1 MLGSVE
7 PARSDAN
14 SPERTMSHD
23 QYFADNQANWNDR
36 VPIHAGPDGYNLQR
50 YLEDPTRISEM
61 VALDKRYLGDVSGRT
76 LLHMQCHIGTDT
88 LSWARLGADVTGI
101 DFSAPA
107 LEVARSLA
115 TDLGLDARFV
125 QSDVYDAP
133 DVLNEQFDIVY
144 TGVGAIN
151 WLPDIAR
158 WAQVVASFTKPGGTF
173 YMLEGHPVLWSL
185 DHERTDGELVISEPY
200 FETTQP
206 MTWEEDSTY
215 LGTGTVEHATTHEWN
230 HGLGEIVS
238 ALIGAGFRIELLDEH
253 KTLYWLALQH
263 MIEEAEGHWV
273 LPEQQRNLVPLMY
286 SLKATRT

>member
-1 MLGSVE
+1 
-7 PARSDAN
+7 
-14 SPERTMSHD
+14 MSHD

-61 VALDKRYLGDVSGRT
+61 VAFDKGYLGDVSGRT

-88 LSWARLGADVTGI
+88 LSWARLGADVTGT

-133 DVLNEQFDIVY
+133 EVLNEQFDIVY

-286 SLKATRT
+286 SLMATRT